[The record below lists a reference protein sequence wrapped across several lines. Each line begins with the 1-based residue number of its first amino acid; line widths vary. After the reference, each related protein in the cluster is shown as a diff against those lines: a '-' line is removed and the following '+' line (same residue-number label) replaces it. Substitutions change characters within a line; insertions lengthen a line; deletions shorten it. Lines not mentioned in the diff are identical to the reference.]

1 MNNMTNK
8 QKLYMN
14 GYFMLNLLT
23 MMLSIDTP
31 RDVVEDEIDTLVE
44 HYASYDDPL
53 AQLIKEMKQ

>member
-1 MNNMTNK
+1 MTDK
-8 QKLYMN
+8 HELYMN
-14 GYFMLNLLT
+14 DFFMLKLLT
-23 MMLSIDTP
+23 MMLCIDTP

>member
-1 MNNMTNK
+1 MNNMTDK
-8 QKLYMN
+8 HELYMN
-14 GYFMLNLLT
+14 DFFMLKLLT
-23 MMLSIDTP
+23 MMLCIDTP

>member
-1 MNNMTNK
+1 
-8 QKLYMN
+8 MN